1 MSDSVLLTVKVPR
14 SIKTQAQKLAKDIG
28 LPLGTIVNRQLVQF
42 INDKSITF
50 EPLVPNKKTAA
61 SLRRTLKDIKAG
73 KNISATLHNPEE
85 VKAYFEKFM

>member
-14 SIKTQAQKLAKDIG
+14 SIKVQAQKLAKDIG

-50 EPLVPNKKTAA
+50 EPLVPNKKTQA
-61 SLRRTLKDIKAG
+61 SLRRSLKDIKEG
-73 KNISATLHNPEE
+73 KNLSPILKTEE
-85 VKAYFEKFM
+85 DVKSYFKKFV